1 MQPVKRS
8 LPMLFFLYGP
18 PGSGKSTLGKLLSD
32 RFQLPFYDLDQEIE
46 AHCHKTIADI
56 FAQDGELTFRR
67 EEAERLD
74 EILQRKKGI
83 VALGGGALL
92 NTTSREAVEK
102 AGSVLCVTAEL
113 STLFRRMQNQSV
125 IRPLLDGDQGAE
137 QRLSALIQKRAD
149 HYASFSNQ
157 LDTTTLTQEEAGWQA
172 QVKFGSFHVHGM
184 GSGYDVRVIPGGL
197 DLLGHLMHEY
207 GFTGQVALVCDET
220 VGKLYA
226 ERAAQALQACSC
238 VVHPIIFPA
247 GEKHKTI
254 QTISNLWEGFIN
266 SGLDR
271 GSTVVAL
278 GGGVVS
284 DLAGFAA
291 ATYLRGIRWVAVPT
305 TLLSMADASL
315 GGKTGAD
322 LPQGKNLVGAFHPP
336 ALVLTDPELL
346 WTLPDRELRSGLAE
360 VVKHGILADERLFA
374 RCMQGWEAIAHSSMS
389 QPDWNELVRR
399 AISVKIR
406 YIEADPYE
414 KGIRA
419 ALNLGHTIGHAVER
433 ASDFSISHG
442 EAVSIGMVAEAQLAE
457 KIQLAQPGLSV
468 SIASVLEGLGLP
480 VHIPPEINAQAV
492 LKYLQ
497 VDKKRTAGTVRFA
510 LPAAIGDVRT
520 GIQVDLD
527 LIQSLMEE

>member
-1 MQPVKRS
+1 MPTFSQS
-8 LPMLFFLYGP
+8 LPIMFFLYGP

-32 RFQLPFYDLDQEIE
+32 QFALPFYDLDQEVE
-46 AHCHKTIADI
+46 AHCQKTIADI
-56 FAQDGELTFRR
+56 FAQDGEFTFRW
-67 EEAERLD
+67 EEAERLN
-74 EILQRKKGI
+74 EILQKKKGV

-92 NTTSREAVEK
+92 NLTSREAVEK
-102 AGSVLCVTAEL
+102 AGSVLCLTADI
-113 STLFRRMQNQSV
+113 STLSKRMQNQSG
-125 IRPLLDGDQGAE
+125 IRPLLDGDEGVE

-149 HYASFSNQ
+149 HYASFSNH
-157 LDTTTLTQEEAGWQA
+157 LDTTALTREEAGWQA
-172 QVKFGSFHVHGM
+172 QLNLGAFHVHGM
-184 GSGYDVRVIPGGL
+184 GSGYDVRVISGGL
-197 DLLGHLMHEY
+197 DLLGPLMEEY
-207 GFTGQVALVCDET
+207 GLTGQVALVSDET

-226 ERAAQALQACSC
+226 ERAAQSLRSC
-238 VVHPIIFPA
+238 GCRVHPILFPA
-247 GEKHKTI
+247 GEKYKTI
-254 QTISNLWEGFIN
+254 QTISNLWEGFIE

-291 ATYLRGIRWVAVPT
+291 ATYLRGIRWAAVPT

-336 ALVLTDPELL
+336 ALVLADPELL

-360 VVKHGILADERLFA
+360 VVKHGILADDRLFA
-374 RCMQGWEAIAHSSMS
+374 RCAQGWAALAHDPSS

-442 EAVSIGMVAEAQLAE
+442 EAVAIGMVAEAQLAE
-457 KIQLAQPGLSV
+457 QIQLAQPGLAA
-468 SIASVLEGLGLP
+468 SITSVLEGLGLP
-480 VHIPPEINAQAV
+480 VRIPSEINAHAV

-497 VDKKRTAGTVRFA
+497 VDKKRKGGTVRFA

-520 GIQVDLD
+520 GIQVNLD